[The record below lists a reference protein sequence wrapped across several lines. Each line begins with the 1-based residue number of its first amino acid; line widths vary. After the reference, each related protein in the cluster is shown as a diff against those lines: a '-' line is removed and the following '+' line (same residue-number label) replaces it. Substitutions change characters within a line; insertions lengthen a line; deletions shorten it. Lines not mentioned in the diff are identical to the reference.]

1 VEIAAAEYEDA
12 EELDMKRI
20 LALDGGGIRGVF
32 SLEILLRMQTL
43 LRQWSGKPDMVL
55 ADHFDLFAGTS
66 TGAIIA
72 TGLCWGMTVDAILD
86 MYLKFGKTM
95 FTPVPW
101 YRPIKKNL
109 VSRYQAKPLSEFLQ
123 RQFSEDDEGRL
134 PALLDSKRL
143 KKGLLVV
150 VRNHTTGSAW
160 PLTNNPRALYNNPDL
175 PDCNMKI
182 PLWKVVRASTAAPV
196 YFDPEEIVLDGRTH
210 LFVDGGL
217 TPYNNPALIAGLT
230 AVLPCYNMNWE
241 PGPDKIRIVSVGTM
255 RFSSGLPEKAQKLW
269 LGFNAAK
276 IPVALMQGVAWQQ
289 DYICRCLG
297 ECIYAEKLDSEIGDL
312 MSAPLPGK
320 NWFSYV
326 RYNKSYAADP
336 LRQLLLKHPNL
347 AKLDAIKAI
356 PALEEIGREYANEF
370 VKLEHLV

>member
-1 VEIAAAEYEDA
+1 
-12 EELDMKRI
+12 MKRI

-43 LRQWSGKPDMVL
+43 LRASSGAPDMVL

-72 TGLCWGMTVDAILD
+72 TCLCWGMTVEAILD
-86 MYLKFGKTM
+86 LYVRFGKIM

-101 YRPIKKNL
+101 YRPFKKVL
-109 VSRYQAKPLSEFLQ
+109 VSRYEARPLSEFLQ
-123 RQFSEDDEGRL
+123 RLFSEDDDGRI

-143 KKGLLVV
+143 RKSLLVV
-150 VRNHTTGSAW
+150 VRNHSTGSAW
-160 PLTNNPRALYNNPDL
+160 PLTNNPQALYNNCAL
-175 PDCNMKI
+175 PDCNLRI

-196 YFDPEEIVLDGRTH
+196 YFDPEEITLDQRSYV
-210 LFVDGGL
+210 FVDGGI

-241 PGPDKIRIVSVGTM
+241 PGPDKIRMISVGTIG
-255 RFSSGLPEKAQKLW
+255 FSSGLPEKVRRLW
-269 LGFNAAK
+269 LGYNAAK
-276 IPVALMQGVAWQQ
+276 IPAALMHGVAWQQ
-289 DYICRCLG
+289 DFLCRCLG
-297 ECIYAEKLDSEIGDL
+297 QCIYAENLDSEVGDL
-312 MSAPLPGK
+312 VGMPLPGK

-326 RYNKSYAADP
+326 RYNKSYGTEM
-336 LRQLLLKHPNL
+336 LRQLLLKHRNL
-347 AKLDAIKAI
+347 SRLDAIQAI
-356 PALEEIGREYANEF
+356 PALQELGRTYADEH